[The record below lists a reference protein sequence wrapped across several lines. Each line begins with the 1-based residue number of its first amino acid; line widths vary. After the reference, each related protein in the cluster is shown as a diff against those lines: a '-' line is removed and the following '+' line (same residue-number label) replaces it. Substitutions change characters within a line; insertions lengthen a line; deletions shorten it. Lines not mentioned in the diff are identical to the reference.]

1 MHSQLF
7 HTKPSVELIL
17 TCTQCL
23 GFRDLNDHT
32 AIPRVT
38 METAGAV
45 NRFTNLLPRLLEIY
59 IPCKFELFCRRSLNI
74 NSCITITR
82 QLLKTV
88 GYDLVGRE
96 CVVNGI
102 RMQKYELMTIQ
113 AKNTRKKAIEP
124 EHRQQPI
131 IVSFD

>member
-17 TCTQCL
+17 TCIKCL

-113 AKNTRKKAIEP
+113 AKHTRKKAIEP

-131 IVSFD
+131 VVSFN